1 MTLNEVKYF
10 LSSMNVETGKAE
22 YALDTEKYPETYLPD
37 VAQIILTSNECIF
50 CDGKTKFKFV
60 VDMDINDGYLEVMYE
75 NPVGGAAFFTGSN
88 IIIPYF
94 ELVGFQRVSDTQRK
108 QAYLYGGTN

>member
-10 LSSMNVETGKAE
+10 LSSMKTETGKAE
-22 YALDTEKYPETYLPD
+22 YAFDTETYLPD

-50 CDGKTKFKFV
+50 CDGKAKFKFV
-60 VDMDINDGYLEVMYE
+60 DMGLNDGYLEVIYD
-75 NPVGGAAFFTGSN
+75 NPIGGAAFFTGSN
-88 IIIPYF
+88 IVIPYF